1 MNTIPSMPDGATREQ
16 GPLVVAC
23 LRVTDLRPAVDPLTG
38 SVQHDP
44 WSIGL
49 SPADQAALEHALR
62 ICEIW
67 SSPLVAVAAGPAT
80 IEPVLREVAALGASV
95 LRVAPSDQ
103 VADDRNE
110 HELAEDEH
118 QLARTLV
125 AAIATLGPPGL
136 VLCGDRSSDRGTG
149 ALPAFLAHE
158 LGATQ
163 ALGLVRLEAESEGA
177 LLAERR
183 LDGGRRERLV
193 VPLPAVCSVEGAGTR
208 LRRASLTGSLDAQQL
223 VIPVS
228 RPPTQP
234 VADSRGELRVG
245 TSRPFTPRTRIRPA
259 PAGDDPRIRLLALT
273 GALVSHDPPT
283 VLGPMGSKQAVDEL
297 VAFLVRHGY
306 LEHPL
311 EQP

>member
-1 MNTIPSMPDGATREQ
+1 MNTIPSMPDGAAHQQ
-16 GPLVVAC
+16 GLLVVVC
-23 LRVTDLRPAVDPLTG
+23 LRVIDLRPAVDPLTG

-49 SPADQAALEHALR
+49 SAADQAALEHALR
-62 ICEIW
+62 ICELW
-67 SSPLVAVAAGPAT
+67 SAPLLAITAGPAT
-80 IEPVLREVAALGASV
+80 VEPVLREVAALGASV
-95 LRVAPSDQ
+95 LRVALSDQ
-103 VADDRNE
+103 ATDDRSE
-110 HELAEDEH
+110 QELAQDEH
-118 QLARTLV
+118 KLARTLA
-125 AAIATLGPPGL
+125 AAIRGSGTPSL

-158 LGATQ
+158 LSATQ

-177 LLAERR
+177 LFVERR

-208 LRRASLTGSLDAQQL
+208 LRRASLTGTLDAQQL

-228 RPPTQP
+228 RPTTQL

-283 VLGPMGSKQAVDEL
+283 VLGPMGSKQAADEL
-297 VAFLVRHGY
+297 FAFLVRHGY
-306 LEHPL
+306 LEHPP